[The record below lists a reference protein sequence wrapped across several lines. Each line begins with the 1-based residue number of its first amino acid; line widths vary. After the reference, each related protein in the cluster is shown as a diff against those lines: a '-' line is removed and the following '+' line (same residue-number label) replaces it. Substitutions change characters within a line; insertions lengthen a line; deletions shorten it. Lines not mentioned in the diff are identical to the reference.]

1 MVGQDVEAG
10 RQEPRA
16 PETAGLAAIATAL
29 LGGASG
35 GAFGGLAALAAAFE
49 RAGLHA
55 AFQSWVAQGP
65 NLPVTGAQLTQA
77 LGADWLAALG
87 ARSGQD
93 PARLAAALA
102 ELLPRVVDQLTPDGH
117 LPEGAGEPPAIARRL
132 LGR

>member
-1 MVGQDVEAG
+1 MGQDVEAG

-29 LGGASG
+29 LGAAPG
-35 GAFGGLAALAAAFE
+35 GALGGLAALAAAFE
-49 RAGLHA
+49 HAGLHA

-65 NLPVTGAQLTQA
+65 NLPVTGAQLTSA

-93 PARLAAALA
+93 PVRLAAALA
-102 ELLPRVVDQLTPDGH
+102 ELLPRVVDQLTPDGR
-117 LPEGAGEPPAIARRL
+117 LPEGAGEPTALARGL